1 MITYD
6 TELQLHQSYKIPAF
20 EGWYFRV
27 VDNQISIA
35 VIIGIAKTKAKQEVF
50 IQIFHTLSESM
61 EKVNYDIDYF
71 QYQKEPFQ
79 IMIKDSV
86 FRKDH
91 LHIED
96 ERLSVTLDIDINAP
110 KLLCQTKYAPTI
122 MGPFAYL
129 KNMQCNHAIL
139 NLGSPT
145 QGTLIYQDQSYKL
158 KGLLYQEK
166 DWGNSFPKKYI
177 WVQSNCCKEK
187 EAVLFLSCAT
197 IPLKYVG
204 FTGIIMVLM
213 IGEQQYRFASY
224 YGAFIT
230 QAKKVQDTYQLT
242 IKQGKYTMKFK
253 IKAEK
258 TYCLDAPEDGMMQR
272 NVEESLLG
280 HTEIKLYK
288 YHQCLETL
296 SFDCCGIEND
306 HFFI

>member
-27 VDNQISIA
+27 VDNQISVA
-35 VIIGIAKTKAKQEVF
+35 VIIGIAKTKEKQEVF
-50 IQIFHTLSESM
+50 IQVFHTLSEAM
-61 EKVNYDIDYF
+61 EKVSYDIDCF

-79 IMIKDSV
+79 IMIKESF

-96 ERLSVTLDIDINAP
+96 QRLSVMLDIDIKAP
-110 KLLCQTKYAPTI
+110 KLLRQTKYAPTI

-129 KNMQCNHAIL
+129 KNMQCNHAVL

-145 QGTLIYQDQSYKL
+145 HGTLVYQHQSYNL
-158 KGLLYQEK
+158 KGILYQEK

-177 WVQSNCCKEK
+177 WVQSNCCQEK
-187 EAVLFLSCAT
+187 EAVLFLSCAA
-197 IPLKYVG
+197 IPLKCIG

-213 IGEQQYRFASY
+213 IGDQQYHFASY
-224 YGAFIT
+224 YGALIT
-230 QAKKVQDTYQLT
+230 QAKKVLDTYQLT
-242 IKQGKYTMKFK
+242 IRQGKYTIKFK
-253 IKAEK
+253 IRAGK
-258 TYCLDAPEDGMMQR
+258 TYRLDAPENGMMQR

-288 YHQCLETL
+288 YHQCLDTL
-296 SFDCCGIEND
+296 SFDHCGIEND